1 MFFLKLFIKFVKK
14 KKTYFAH
21 DENSDCREGD
31 LVMIKECEKIS
42 KKKAFKV
49 LEILERSQS
58 YTDPETGVTFYQK
71 VK

>member
-1 MFFLKLFIKFVKK
+1 
-14 KKTYFAH
+14 
-21 DENSDCREGD
+21 
-31 LVMIKECEKIS
+31 MIKECEKIS